1 MMSTPVNIKINEE
14 ANVVQSFYDGKWND
28 LVGNLPRVSEALAN
42 SLSFIKPKY
51 RDHSDHLNGSMNF
64 VSPLYKYFGWYV
76 PEILHTSTKVDD
88 AAPSKRFY
96 SPNVIRWI
104 GDESLSIETISDT
117 TDATIEEGSRRAY
130 PYIAEANFVED
141 SLLAQGMTWKHN
153 ISGKDITYPIN
164 SEYIF
169 ENTKIISPG
178 MFNITSPDMGLNYG
192 HTVDIVGVQVDWRYL
207 PKGSYLRFSVVKHKV
222 APTTF
227 KLLVK
232 HDNSTSSELD
242 GKLFGGWASE
252 IKTLDQYDA
261 TKNRYYYEGMDID
274 GKIERPEGANF
285 TTIMLESRGKGNNEY
300 TMQGLLFNVFIPEE
314 YYYECTRGL
323 NQTEFLWI
331 KDISKLRNTNDLLNA
346 WDEYTYIPSFPKA
359 GDTLKVIGSLD
370 PSPNSP
376 HMQYKEYLC
385 TTGMM
390 WDWENYIDRY
400 DYINAYLDTFSSPC
414 PVTKD
419 IHPDFLERYL
429 NINDRKDWL
438 LKRYKEL
445 EFSPTPPKPEPR
457 EYENQLYY
465 GELTSVED
473 GQLKRQA
480 ITESLELTGF
490 YSLSSIASIIDQYE
504 ANFYCDYSHNM
515 NAFLGGPNLQDKVLP
530 LSKTNGILTFR
541 KDGDFS
547 VYIPSEGAYRYPH
560 LVKELDYLLKGYK
573 NTIPEVQTI
582 DTLYLPIDG
591 DHVTLNTDFH
601 KLLLEYNQGKSPDQF
616 EAIADYQAYSVEAM
630 FLKGFDNTG
639 CTGNF
644 VIYQDTK
651 ERYFYVLLFKRK
663 PKV

>member
-14 ANVVQSFYDGKWND
+14 TNVVQSFYDEKWND

-42 SLSFIKPKY
+42 SFSFIKPKY

-76 PEILHTSTKVDD
+76 PEVLHTSIKSDD

-96 SPNVIRWI
+96 SPDVIRWI

-117 TDATIEEGSRRAY
+117 TDATIGEGSRRAY

-169 ENTKIISPG
+169 ENTKIISSG
-178 MFNITSPDMGLNYG
+178 MFHRNDLDIGLNEMQD
-192 HTVDIVGVQVDWRYL
+192 VDIVGVQVDWRYL
-207 PKGSYLRFSVVKHKV
+207 PKGSYLRFSVIKHKV
-222 APTTF
+222 VPTTF
-227 KLLVK
+227 RLLVK
-232 HDNSTSSELD
+232 HDNSTSSKQN
-242 GKLFGGWASE
+242 GNLFGGWASE
-252 IKTLDQYDA
+252 IRTLDQYDA
-261 TKNRYYYEGMDID
+261 ARNRYYYEGMDIE

-285 TTIMLESRGKGNNEY
+285 TTIMLESRGNDYDNE
-300 TMQGLLFNVFIPEE
+300 TMQGFLFNVFIPEE

-331 KDISKLRNTNDLLNA
+331 KDISKLEQTKDLLNA
-346 WDEYTYIPSFPKA
+346 LDEHAYIPSFPRA
-359 GDTLKVIGSLD
+359 GDTLKVIESLD
-370 PSPNSP
+370 TDPDSP
-376 HMQYKEYLC
+376 HVQYKEYLC
-385 TTGMM
+385 TAGMT
-390 WDWENYIDRY
+390 WGWEK
-400 DYINAYLDTFSSPC
+400 YINRYYYHPLDPLACSY

-419 IHPDFLERYL
+419 IHPNFLEYYL
-429 NINDRKDWL
+429 SINGKKDGDI
-438 LKRYKEL
+438 KRYKAL
-445 EFSPTPPKPEPR
+445 EPYTKPPKLKVRKDP
-457 EYENQLYY
+457 NQLYY
-465 GELTSVED
+465 GELSSVSD
-473 GQLKRQA
+473 DLLKRQEIA
-480 ITESLELTGF
+480 DYTTLNKGLI
-490 YSLSSIASIIDQYE
+490 SLSKIADVIGQSEYAFYNDYRQSLIDIGREYGRM
-504 ANFYCDYSHNM
+504 HN
-515 NAFLGGPNLQDKVLP
+515 KVLP
-530 LSKTNGILTFR
+530 LSDTNGNLTFR

-582 DTLYLPIDG
+582 DTLYLPVEG
-591 DHVTLNTDFH
+591 NHVTLNTDSH

-616 EAIADYQAYSVEAM
+616 ESIVDFQVYSTEAM
-630 FLKGFDNTG
+630 FLK
-639 CTGNF
+639 
-644 VIYQDTK
+644 VIDDTYCNSYMGPDSVK
-651 ERYFYVLLFKRK
+651 ERYFYVILFKRK